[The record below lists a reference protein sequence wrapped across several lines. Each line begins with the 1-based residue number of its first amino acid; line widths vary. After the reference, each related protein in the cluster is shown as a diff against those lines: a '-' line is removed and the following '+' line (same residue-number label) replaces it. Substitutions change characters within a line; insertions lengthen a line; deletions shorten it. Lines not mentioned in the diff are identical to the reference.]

1 MVPGI
6 AVEITVKGR
15 VGSSAV
21 AAVRTLDVQVVPR
34 HDVLIVELEGL
45 VATLELMQ
53 RRGIEVTRITRHEA
67 PRA

>member
-21 AAVRTLDVQVVPR
+21 AAVRTLAVQVVPR
-34 HDVLIVELEGL
+34 HDVLIVDPAGL

-53 RRGIEVTRITRHEA
+53 RRGIEVTRITRRDA
-67 PRA
+67 PPP